1 MQKFAFVIH
10 PIDVR
15 RDMARKYPLALFAPE
30 PLIAAILP
38 RIKPKI
44 VSHITGVKSEQPL
57 TETEGWFIVCPLTPK
72 QLLSLPTEVV
82 YKKLIECG
90 RLAESMGAG
99 IMGLGALTSVVGDGG
114 ITIAKSLNIAVTTG
128 NSYTVATAVEGAI
141 RGADLM
147 GTPMKEATVAIVG
160 AAGSIGRTC
169 ALLLAPEAE
178 KIVLVGRHVDRLE
191 PVAREIEAIPGHAV
205 VTVTDDITEGLKNAD
220 VVVTVTS
227 AADAVILPHHL
238 KKGAVVCDV
247 ARPRDVSVRVA
258 KERNDVLIIEGG
270 LVSVPGPDLDF
281 GFDFGFPP
289 KTAYA
294 CMSETMMLALDSAE
308 TGEYK
313 SFTLGKEVSA
323 DQAKTM
329 QRLAKK
335 HGFRLGG
342 FRSFEKAVEEE
353 DIAAVRRAAGR
364 VK

>member
-15 RDMARKYPLALFAPE
+15 RDMARKYPAVKYAPE
-30 PLIAAILP
+30 SLIAALLP

-44 VSHITGVKSEQPL
+44 VSHITGVKSEWPK
-57 TETEGWFIVCPLTPK
+57 TEAEGWFIVCPLTPK
-72 QLLSLPTEVV
+72 QLLTMPTEVV

-90 RLAESMGAG
+90 RLAESMGAE

-114 ITIAKSLNIAVTTG
+114 ITVAKSLNIAVTTG

-141 RGADLM
+141 RGAELM
-147 GTPMKEATVAIVG
+147 GTPMQEATVAVVG

-169 ALLLAPEAE
+169 ALMLASEAGR
-178 KIVLVGRHVDRLE
+178 IVLVGRHVERLE
-191 PVAREIEAIPGHAV
+191 PVVREIEAMPNHCPV
-205 VTVTDDITEGLKNAD
+205 SVTSDITEGLKNAD

-270 LVSVPGPDLDF
+270 LVSVPGPHLDF

-294 CMSETMMLALDSAE
+294 CMSETMLLALEAADSGKYE
-308 TGEYK
+308 
-313 SFTLGKEVSA
+313 SFTLGKEVSVE
-323 DQAKTM
+323 QATTM

-342 FRSFEKAVEEE
+342 FRSFEKAISEE
-353 DIAAVRRAAGR
+353 DIAAVRNAAGR